1 MTEGTEHDAW
11 LREAL
16 RHAPDSGAAPPSVIS
31 AAILAEARAAAARP
45 TMPSG
50 VRRTAASANP
60 LLVFWAW
67 LARPAVAAGFAGV
80 MAATLVGLMWWDRPI
95 DETLPRARAPER
107 SAATRAPAATAQTGP
122 TAPATPATPAAR
134 AATTTTAK
142 PAPRDTAAAATA
154 SAPEFA
160 QARREAK
167 VADAADASRAKDA
180 PAKKPMEARESATP
194 AAFPSGAGERERAD
208 LTPARAPVE
217 DAKKEAAT
225 PTPATTPAPF
235 AAQQAAPQ
243 AAPAAVPAPAAP
255 SGRLSADEAR
265 NAVSGRGDVAAVAKS
280 VAPRSA
286 VGEARPSEVDALAP
300 SGAAA
305 QSEPPA
311 RFRREGAA
319 MTASPL
325 APLLTA
331 LSGES
336 SRASRQAAG
345 GAAIAVEPAWRDWL
359 IDLDAASAG
368 RWRRAADVREQA
380 TADADDRLPA
390 TLRLAIDGRPA
401 AIVRIDGTTAHLE
414 TLGAAPARWQAT
426 LAPGDAERLR
436 ATLARLP
443 P

>member
-1 MTEGTEHDAW
+1 VTGGTEHDAW

-16 RHAPDSGAAPPSVIS
+16 RHAPDSGAAPPSVVS

-45 TMPSG
+45 TTPSG

-67 LARPAVAAGFAGV
+67 LARPAVAAGFASV
-80 MAATLVGLMWWDRPI
+80 MAATLVGLMWWDRPM
-95 DETLPRARAPER
+95 DETLPRTPALER
-107 SAATRAPAATAQTGP
+107 NEATRAPAAAAP
-122 TAPATPATPAAR
+122 TAPAAPAAP

-154 SAPEFA
+154 PAPELA

-167 VADAADASRAKDA
+167 VADAADTSRAKDA
-180 PAKKPMEARESATP
+180 PAKERMEARKSATP
-194 AAFPSGAGERERAD
+194 AAFPSGEGERERAD
-208 LTPARAPVE
+208 LAPARAPVE

-235 AAQQAAPQ
+235 AAQQAAPR
-243 AAPAAVPAPAAP
+243 AAPAAAPAPAPAP
-255 SGRLSADEAR
+255 SGRLGAEEAR
-265 NAVSGRGDVAAVAKS
+265 NTASSRGVSAAAAKS

-286 VGEARPSEVDALAP
+286 VAEARPNEADAFAP

-311 RFRREGAA
+311 RLRQEGAA

-325 APLLTA
+325 APLLAA

-345 GAAIAVEPAWRDWL
+345 GAAIAVEPSWRDWL
-359 IDLDAASAG
+359 IDVEVASAG

-380 TADADDRLPA
+380 TADADRPLPA

-414 TLGAAPARWQAT
+414 MLGASPARWQAT
-426 LAPGDAERLR
+426 LAPSDAERLR